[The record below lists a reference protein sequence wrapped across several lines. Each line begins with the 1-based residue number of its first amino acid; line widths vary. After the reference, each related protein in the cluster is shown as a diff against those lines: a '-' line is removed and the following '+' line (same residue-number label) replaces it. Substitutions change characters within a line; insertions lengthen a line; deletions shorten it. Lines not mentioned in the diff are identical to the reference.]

1 MSLNERLTRLRETS
15 DEDLVARFN
24 RLRTMPSYYHG
35 GPSQIKEII
44 GMTENE
50 KEEFNNYLKNETCLK
65 AQQMVY
71 DPVTLSVPKEP
82 VIASDGNTYDIETII
97 GLPEPK
103 ISPIT
108 RELLK
113 DSIYPNLA
121 AKQFIL
127 CHLEKYRE
135 KKSTKGGKRRTKHKK
150 SKRKTKRTSR
160 KRKYKRQTR
169 KTKGAMGK
177 RILAPDLYDRD
188 KIKILQRRLAA
199 MSQTNPSPYSFNPTS
214 FASPRRHLPDYRPYQ
229 PISKTKSWFGR
240 RRNMKGGLK
249 KTRKRPGKH

>member
-1 MSLNERLTRLRETS
+1 MSLNERLTRLLETS
-15 DEDLVARFN
+15 DENLPDEDLVARFN

-50 KEEFNNYLKNETCLK
+50 KEGFNNYLKNETCLK

-127 CHLEKYRE
+127 CHLDKYRE

-150 SKRKTKRTSR
+150 SKRKTKR
-160 KRKYKRQTR
+160 KIKR
-169 KTKGAMGK
+169 KTK
-177 RILAPDLYDRD
+177 R
-188 KIKILQRRLAA
+188 
-199 MSQTNPSPYSFNPTS
+199 
-214 FASPRRHLPDYRPYQ
+214 
-229 PISKTKSWFGR
+229 KTKR
-240 RRNMKGGLK
+240 RVR
-249 KTRKRPGKH
+249 KTRKH